1 MKKNFYFAPS
11 IEEDVVLVENGI
23 AASGGWDSGTGE
35 IGSDSEDI

>member
-23 AASGGWDSGTGE
+23 AASGFVNPESGE
-35 IGSDSEDI
+35 IGSESEDL